1 MMTEVLKASNEKTP
15 PEYRVIC
22 DGLTINVNGEEL
34 TIREHRKVS
43 ERVIGDSYAAWVIL
57 AERDSSKHD
66 PWVVWLLVANKT
78 GWSLGWGDYRRT
90 EAEGREAFA
99 RR

>member
-1 MMTEVLKASNEKTP
+1 
-15 PEYRVIC
+15 
-22 DGLTINVNGEEL
+22 
-34 TIREHRKVS
+34 
-43 ERVIGDSYAAWVIL
+43 
-57 AERDSSKHD
+57 
-66 PWVVWLLVANKT
+66 VVWLLVANKT